1 MRGCNGTGVVPDG
14 CEAAMAPEWYLTDE
28 AAMAPEWYLT
38 DEAAVAPEWYL
49 TDARLQWHR
58 SGT

>member
-1 MRGCNGTGVVPDG
+1 
-14 CEAAMAPEWYLTDE
+14 
-28 AAMAPEWYLT
+28 MAPEWYLT

-49 TDARLQWHR
+49 TDEAAMAPEWYLTDARLQWHQ